1 MNLKE
6 FCSSGSE
13 LKRKLEESFSEDVK
27 RRKIDGDVSPEI
39 VAEIISTITEP
50 DQMLG
55 PDVR

>member
-27 RRKIDGDVSPEI
+27 RRKIDGDVFEYQNLHRSNFRNMGAPY
-39 VAEIISTITEP
+39 P
-50 DQMLG
+50 
-55 PDVR
+55 

>member
-1 MNLKE
+1 MI
-6 FCSSGSE
+6 FSSGSE

-39 VAEIISTITEP
+39 VAEIVSTITEP

-55 PDVR
+55 PDVRLTRF

>member
-1 MNLKE
+1 MNLNE